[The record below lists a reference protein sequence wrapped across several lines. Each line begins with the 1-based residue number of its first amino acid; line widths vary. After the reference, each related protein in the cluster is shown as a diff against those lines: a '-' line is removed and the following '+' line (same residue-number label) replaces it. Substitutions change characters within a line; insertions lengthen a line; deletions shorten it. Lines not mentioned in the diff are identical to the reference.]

1 MGIRLV
7 IDKGPLSGTVLIL
20 ENGTSWSLGSDGKA
34 SDILLQDE
42 KLAPS
47 QIRITLKDGEYYLE
61 NLDASRPVSVDGTVI
76 TAPVLLKDGVSFVMG
91 SCQVSFFKG
100 EEVEGDI
107 ELSFQTEG
115 GNEGEPAAQG
125 SSSVSSEVPKKE
137 TGNPSLPSEVKA
149 SGEVSSSAIA
159 KEQELAASFLASV
172 EKEPGT
178 PKEVS
183 EPKVSSQEGQTPSVT
198 GEKKDLELP
207 LASQEQPKQTTPSG
221 SGEPTQSQNASMEE
235 NRTSPDQNQQPQLSS
250 ASESG
255 SQSPEN
261 QEQQPSQTPP
271 PSPETPEPSGEPN
284 SATEENSPSPM
295 EKASVTEE
303 GSSGTSEE
311 EKEGEEDTAESAAN
325 EEPKAEASQE
335 EEKKEEDK
343 GGVLAPFNV
352 QDLFRFDQGI
362 FPAEIEDLAQ
372 KQVAVDLT
380 QPSRFLLKVLAGA
393 NIGAEFH
400 LDSGKT
406 YIVGSDPQVADIVL
420 SDMSISR
427 QHAKII
433 IGNDNS
439 VLIEDLGS
447 KNGVIVEGRK
457 IEHQST
463 LSANQ
468 VVALGTTL
476 FLLVDYAAPSDTV
489 MATISSE
496 DYGLFGRPQSPE
508 EIAARAAEEEEEKR
522 KRATLP
528 TGAFILTLFIGGLAL
543 LFGIGTASL
552 FHTKEVVSID
562 QIDLIHD
569 IEHVIQQFPT
579 VRFTFNK
586 NNGQLFLIGHVRNSI
601 DKSELLYK
609 VDALSFVKS
618 VDDNVIDDEAV
629 WQEMNILLS
638 KNPEFKGISMQSP
651 EPGIFVISGYL
662 KTEEQ
667 AACLADYLNLHFNY
681 LSLLDNKVII
691 ESQVMK
697 ALAGHLV
704 QSGFANVHVS
714 FTNGEAV
721 LTGYINNKDADKF
734 RTVVQ
739 ELQDIAGIRA
749 VKNFVV
755 LLPAEEGV
763 IDLNMRYPGR
773 YRVTGFSKCGDI
785 SINVVVNGRIL
796 TRGDILDGMTVTSI
810 QPHCI
815 FLEREG
821 LKYKIEYNK

>member
-7 IDKGPLSGTVLIL
+7 VDKGPLSGTVLIL

-42 KLAPS
+42 KLAPA
-47 QIRITLKDGEYYLE
+47 QIRISLKNGEYYLE
-61 NLDASRPVSVDGTVI
+61 NLDTSRPVSVEGVVVS
-76 TAPVLLKDGVSFVMG
+76 APVLLKDGASFVMG
-91 SCQVSFFKG
+91 SCQLSFFKG

-107 ELSFQTEG
+107 EISFQTEG
-115 GNEGEPAAQG
+115 GGEAPTGQDSPQKTSVASTVEAGPQD
-125 SSSVSSEVPKKE
+125 SSSQA
-137 TGNPSLPSEVKA
+137 L
-149 SGEVSSSAIA
+149 SGEGTLSAA
-159 KEQELAASFLASV
+159 TTKEQELAESFLASV
-172 EKEPGT
+172 KKDPGT
-178 PKEVS
+178 GQEDSQKES
-183 EPKVSSQEGQTPSVT
+183 SSTGKTASSSAKEAENLEPPSVN
-198 GEKKDLELP
+198 
-207 LASQEQPKQTTPSG
+207 QEQPNQATPSG
-221 SGEPTQSQNASMEE
+221 SGELTQSQNVSMEE

-255 SQSPEN
+255 SNHSEGQEQASPSQDTPKQSEETQSTGEESVPSSGEELPETEN
-261 QEQQPSQTPP
+261 QGINEEDKSSEEEPE
-271 PSPETPEPSGEPN
+271 ETPEEH
-284 SATEENSPSPM
+284 A
-295 EKASVTEE
+295 V
-303 GSSGTSEE
+303 
-311 EKEGEEDTAESAAN
+311 
-325 EEPKAEASQE
+325 EASSE
-335 EEKKEEDK
+335 EEKKEEK
-343 GGVLAPFNV
+343 GEVLAPFNV

-406 YIVGSDPQVADIVL
+406 YIVGSDPKVADIVL
-420 SDMSISR
+420 NDMSISR
-427 QHAKII
+427 QHAKLIV
-433 IGNDNS
+433 GNDNS

-457 IEHQST
+457 IDHQST

-508 EIAARAAEEEEEKR
+508 EIAARKEEEEEEKR

-528 TGAFILTLFIGGLAL
+528 TGAFILTLFVGGLAL

-562 QIDLIHD
+562 QVDLVHD

-609 VDALSFVKS
+609 VDALPFVKS

-638 KNPEFKGISMQSP
+638 KKPEFKGISMQSP

-667 AACLADYLNLHFNY
+667 AACLVDYLNLHFNY
-681 LSLLDNKVII
+681 LSLLDNKVVV
-691 ESQVMK
+691 ETQVMK
-697 ALAGHLV
+697 ALAGHLI
-704 QSGFANVHVS
+704 QSGFANVHVA

-739 ELQDIAGIRA
+739 ELQDIAGIRV

>member
-7 IDKGPLSGTVLIL
+7 VDKGPLSGTVLIL

-42 KLAPS
+42 KLAPA
-47 QIRITLKDGEYYLE
+47 QIRISLKNGEYYLE
-61 NLDASRPVSVDGTVI
+61 NLDTSRPVSVEGVVVS
-76 TAPVLLKDGVSFVMG
+76 APVLLKDGVSFVMG
-91 SCQVSFFKG
+91 SCQLSFFKG

-107 ELSFQTEG
+107 EISFQTEAG
-115 GNEGEPAAQG
+115 GEQTTGQDFTENAPAASTVEAGHQD
-125 SSSVSSEVPKKE
+125 SSSQALSEGGALSPA
-137 TGNPSLPSEVKA
+137 TT
-149 SGEVSSSAIA
+149 
-159 KEQELAASFLASV
+159 KEQELAESFLASV
-172 EKEPGT
+172 KKEPGT
-178 PKEVS
+178 GQEDSQKES
-183 EPKVSSQEGQTPSVT
+183 SSTGKTASSSAKEAENLEPPSVN
-198 GEKKDLELP
+198 
-207 LASQEQPKQTTPSG
+207 QEQPNQATPAG
-221 SGEPTQSQNASMEE
+221 SGELTQSQNVSMEE

-255 SQSPEN
+255 SNHSEGQEQASPSQDTPKQPEETKNSGEESAPSSGEELPETEN
-261 QEQQPSQTPP
+261 Q
-271 PSPETPEPSGEPN
+271 GVN
-284 SATEENSPSPM
+284 EEDKSS
-295 EKASVTEE
+295 EE
-303 GSSGTSEE
+303 EVEETSEE
-311 EKEGEEDTAESAAN
+311 QAEETS
-325 EEPKAEASQE
+325 EEHAVEASSE
-335 EEKKEEDK
+335 EEKKEEK
-343 GGVLAPFNV
+343 GEVLAPFNV

-406 YIVGSDPQVADIVL
+406 YIVGSDPKVADIVL
-420 SDMSISR
+420 NDMSISH
-427 QHAKII
+427 QHAKLIV
-433 IGNDNS
+433 GNDNS

-508 EIAARAAEEEEEKR
+508 EIAARKEEEEEEKR
-522 KRATLP
+522 RRATLP
-528 TGAFILTLFIGGLAL
+528 TGAFILTLFVGGLAL

-562 QIDLIHD
+562 QVDLVHD

-609 VDALSFVKS
+609 VDALPFVKS

-638 KNPEFKGISMQSP
+638 KKPEFKGISMQSP

-667 AACLADYLNLHFNY
+667 AACLVDYLNLHFNY
-681 LSLLDNKVII
+681 LSLLDNKVVV
-691 ESQVMK
+691 ETQVMK
-697 ALAGHLV
+697 ALAGHLI
-704 QSGFANVHVS
+704 QSGFANVHVA

-739 ELQDIAGIRA
+739 ELQDIAGIRV

>member
-7 IDKGPLSGTVLIL
+7 VDKGPLSGTVLIL

-42 KLAPS
+42 KLAPA
-47 QIRITLKDGEYYLE
+47 QVRVTLKDGEYYLE
-61 NLDASRPVSVDGTVI
+61 NLDVSRPVLVNGVAI
-76 TAPVLLKDGVSFVMG
+76 TAPTLLKEGIPFVMG
-91 SCQVSFFKG
+91 SCEWSFFKG

-107 ELSFQTEG
+107 ELSFQTEENG
-115 GNEGEPAAQG
+115 GEAEQQAQG
-125 SSSVSSEVPKKE
+125 SSQVESKTNTGPRGHSS
-137 TGNPSLPSEVKA
+137 GA
-149 SGEVSSSAIA
+149 SSADGVSA
-159 KEQELAASFLASV
+159 SAAEKEQKLAESFLASV
-172 EKEPGT
+172 EKGT
-178 PKEVS
+178 GAVQEDSNREVS
-183 EPKVSSQEGQTPSVT
+183 LQENQQAAPAK
-198 GEKKDLELP
+198 EKMNLELP
-207 LASQEQPKQTTPSG
+207 SVNQEQPKQATPSG
-221 SGEPTQSQNASMEE
+221 SGELTQSQNVSMEE
-235 NRTSPDQNQQPQLSS
+235 NRPSPDQNQQPQLSS
-250 ASESG
+250 DSEPDAKG
-255 SQSPEN
+255 AEN
-261 QEQQPSQTPP
+261 QEQLSQSSSPSQENPKQSEDSSSATKE
-271 PSPETPEPSGEPN
+271 SVATPEEKLPEAEGDN
-284 SATEENSPSPM
+284 SAS
-295 EKASVTEE
+295 
-303 GSSGTSEE
+303 SEE
-311 EKEGEEDTAESAAN
+311 EKIEEESSEGESN
-325 EEPKAEASQE
+325 EEQTVEAPAE
-335 EEKKEEDK
+335 EEKKEEK
-343 GGVLAPFNV
+343 GEVLAPFNV

-400 LDSGKT
+400 LDSGRS

-433 IGNDNS
+433 IGNDSS

-508 EIAARAAEEEEEKR
+508 EIAARKEEEEEEKR

-528 TGAFILTLFIGGLAL
+528 TGAFILTLFVGGLAL

-562 QIDLIHD
+562 QVDLIHD

-586 NNGQLFLIGHVRNSI
+586 NNGQLFLIGHVKNSI

-609 VDALSFVKS
+609 VDALPFVKS

-638 KNPEFKGISMQSP
+638 KKPEFKGISMLSP
-651 EPGIFVISGYL
+651 EPGVFVISGYL

-667 AACLADYLNLHFNY
+667 AACLSDYLNLHFNY
-681 LSLLDNKVII
+681 LSLLDNKVVI
-691 ESQVMK
+691 ETQVIK
-697 ALAGHLV
+697 ALAGHLI
-704 QSGFANVHVS
+704 QSGFANVHVA

-734 RTVVQ
+734 RAVVQ
-739 ELQDIAGIRA
+739 ELQDIAGIRV

-796 TRGDILDGMTVTSI
+796 TRGDVLDGMTVTSI
-810 QPHCI
+810 QPHSI

>member
-7 IDKGPLSGTVLIL
+7 VDKGPLSGTVIIL

-34 SDILLQDE
+34 SDILLQDD
-42 KLAPS
+42 KLAPI
-47 QIRITLKDGEYYLE
+47 QIRITARGGKYYLE
-61 NLDASRPVSVDGTVI
+61 NLDLSRPVSVNGSVI
-76 TAPVLLKDGVSFVMG
+76 SDPVLLKDKDSFAMG
-91 SCQVSFFKG
+91 SCQFSFFEG
-100 EEVEGDI
+100 EAVEGDI
-107 ELSFQTEG
+107 EISIQTG
-115 GNEGEPAAQG
+115 DN
-125 SSSVSSEVPKKE
+125 SEQEQVE
-137 TGNPSLPSEVKA
+137 QN
-149 SGEVSSSAIA
+149 VSSSSAGTGNSSSPKA
-159 KEQELAASFLASV
+159 SSTSGEASSQATEKEQELAASFLASV
-172 EKEPGT
+172 KQDG
-178 PKEVS
+178 S
-183 EPKVSSQEGQTPSVT
+183 EARENSHQNISPEEGKAAPVTEEAKNLKPSLVN
-198 GEKKDLELP
+198 
-207 LASQEQPKQTTPSG
+207 QEQPKQTTPSG
-221 SGEPTQSQNASMEE
+221 SGESTQSQNVSMEE
-235 NRTSPDQNQQPQLSS
+235 NKTSPDQNQQSQLSS
-250 ASESG
+250 ASEPVFS
-255 SQSPEN
+255 SPESE
-261 QEQQPSQTPP
+261 EQPAQTPP
-271 PSPETPEPSGEPN
+271 APADASEQPAETEDL
-284 SATEENSPSPM
+284 AEENPSAPVEGTS
-295 EKASVTEE
+295 EKEE
-303 GSSGTSEE
+303 ENPELSEE
-311 EKEGEEDTAESAAN
+311 EKRPEE
-325 EEPKAEASQE
+325 EEPVEEKTNTEQSEAASN
-335 EEKKEEDK
+335 EEKKEE
-343 GGVLAPFNV
+343 VLAPFNV
-352 QDLFRFDQGI
+352 QDLFRFDQGV

-406 YIVGSDPQVADIVL
+406 YIIGSDPTVADIVL

-433 IGNDNS
+433 IGNDNT

-457 IEHQST
+457 IENQST

-476 FLLVDYAAPSDTV
+476 FLLVDYAAPSNTV

-508 EIAARAAEEEEEKR
+508 EVAARIEEEEEEKR

-552 FHTKEVVSID
+552 FHTTEVVSVD
-562 QIDLIHD
+562 QVDLIHD
-569 IEHVIQQFPT
+569 IEHVIHQFPT

-586 NNGQLFLIGHVRNSI
+586 NNGQLFLIGHVSNSI

-609 VDALSFVKS
+609 VDALPFVKS

-638 KNPEFKGISMQSP
+638 KKPEFKGISMQSP

-681 LSLLDNKVII
+681 LSLLDNKVVV

-697 ALAGHLV
+697 ALAGHLI
-704 QSGFANVHVS
+704 QFGFATVHVS

-739 ELQDIAGIRA
+739 ELQDIVGIRV

-796 TRGDILDGMTVTSI
+796 TRGDVLDGMTVTSI